1 MTLEEKQYLV
11 NLTNDFVYLWQSLSE
26 EDQLMLVDILN
37 DGKMTEML
45 YLFNNLSLTKTIN

>member
-1 MTLEEKQYLV
+1 MTREEKQCLV

-45 YLFNNLSLTKTIN
+45 YLFNYLLLTKTMN

>member
-45 YLFNNLSLTKTIN
+45 YLFNYLLLTKTIN

>member
-1 MTLEEKQYLV
+1 MTLEEKQCLV

-45 YLFNNLSLTKTIN
+45 YLFNHLLLTKTIN

>member
-1 MTLEEKQYLV
+1 MTLEEKQCLV

-45 YLFNNLSLTKTIN
+45 YLFNYLLLTKTMN